1 MPSYAVAMCQS
12 LSQVRLFVTPWTV
25 AHQASL
31 STEFSR
37 QAYRSGLPFPTPAD
51 VLNPRIE
58 PGSPTLWTA
67 SLPSKLPGKP

>member
-25 AHQASL
+25 AHQAYL
-31 STEFSR
+31 STEFAS

-58 PGSPTLWTA
+58 PGSPTLWTD